1 MTLKGMMYLLD
12 TNVLSEI
19 RKRKRTNKGVTKF
32 FKSAIR
38 NNDRLF
44 VSVIT
49 IGELR
54 RGVELIRHR
63 GDNRQAK
70 QLEKW
75 LDLVINEYQDN
86 ILDIDQE
93 TAQVWGKLRSPHPE
107 HALDKLIAATA
118 MTYGL
123 TVVTRNEKD
132 FKGTGAKLFNPF
144 E

>member
-1 MTLKGMMYLLD
+1 MYLLD

-19 RKRKRTNKGVTKF
+19 RKRKRANKGVTKF
-32 FKSAIR
+32 FKSAIK
-38 NNDRLF
+38 NNDGLF

-54 RGVELIRHR
+54 RGIELIRHR
-63 GDNRQAK
+63 GDDRQAK

-75 LDLVINEYQDN
+75 LNLVITEYQDN
-86 ILDIDQE
+86 ILDIDEE

-107 HALDKLIAATA
+107 HAMDKLIAATA
-118 MTYGL
+118 MINGL

-132 FKGTGAKLFNPF
+132 FKTTGVNVFNPF